1 MPKGSTTHLPT
12 PLAALSPLPL
22 PDDPLDLVDDPDD
35 PACPAPMAQS
45 SDPADPR
52 GEPMPGR
59 GVLLACWKTPT
70 ERGRLFKDWNQF
82 SISPVGSNPAVTRLT
97 ALVLQ

>member
-1 MPKGSTTHLPT
+1 MSAVAYLPT
-12 PLAALSPLPL
+12 PLAAFIPCLLA
-22 PDDPLDLVDDPDD
+22 DDPLGCEDDPDD

-52 GEPMPGR
+52 GDPMPGR

-70 ERGRLFKDWNQF
+70 ERGRLSKDLNQL
-82 SISPVGSNPAVTRLT
+82 SISPEGSNPAGG
-97 ALVLQ
+97 AD

>member
-1 MPKGSTTHLPT
+1 MPKEIMTHLPT
-12 PLAALSPLPL
+12 PLAALSPLLL
-22 PDDPLDLVDDPDD
+22 PDDPLDLAGDPDD
-35 PACPAPMAQS
+35 PACPAPIAQS
-45 SDPADPR
+45 SEPADPR

-70 ERGRLFKDWNQF
+70 ERGRLFKDWNQL
-82 SISPVGSNPAVTRLT
+82 SISPVGSSPAVTILM